1 MSRARLDGQKKKK
14 EKIEQGYFESSKII
28 VVDY

>member
-1 MSRARLDGQKKKK
+1 MSRARLDGQKKK